1 VLRWLP
7 ILGLLILLAA
17 PFALRPAGEVDDRD
31 APAIVIV
38 TPHNEQ
44 IRSEF
49 GRAFEAWH
57 ERSFGSPIRV
67 EWSTPG
73 GTSEIR
79 KLLVSEYTAAL
90 EDDLP
95 PGGNADLLWGG
106 GSYEFSLLS
115 RPIEKEID
123 GETRSTTVLAPVD
136 FDEAAL
142 AAIYGDGRIA
152 GDPLFDAGHRWF
164 GTALSSFGIVYNRD
178 ALRLLDLNEPGT
190 WQDLCD
196 PAYVGWLTMVDP
208 GMSGSVTTA
217 FDAILQ
223 RRGWMDGWRI
233 LRRMAANAH
242 SFAGSSTAGP
252 LDAAA
257 GEAAAAVCIDFYGR
271 YEAQR
276 TRDAAIQAGLES
288 KDAVGRIG
296 YADPPG
302 ETVIDP
308 DPIAMLTGAP
318 NPELA
323 RRFIEFVLSVE
334 GQSLWQFRASP
345 EGEPDGLGPRRFEL
359 RRLPIRRELYRD
371 HFDRF
376 VDHVDPWTIATPVE
390 NPNGAM
396 RSFIAPIF
404 RGIALDQPERL
415 REAWRAIADHPAY
428 PTDRGPLVTAAMVDD
443 PDLKSMLLAFDA
455 MPVVTGPAGA
465 SYDLSNPDL
474 LAEVKAG
481 WLRGGWSDAGLWPS
495 ESDPTEMFRRLIR
508 RQARADYDR
517 VIRGEG
523 RSG

>member
-1 VLRWLP
+1 
-7 ILGLLILLAA
+7 
-17 PFALRPAGEVDDRD
+17 
-31 APAIVIV
+31 
-38 TPHNEQ
+38 
-44 IRSEF
+44 
-49 GRAFEAWH
+49 
-57 ERSFGSPIRV
+57 
-67 EWSTPG
+67 
-73 GTSEIR
+73 
-79 KLLVSEYTAAL
+79 VSEYTAAL

-257 GEAAAAVCIDFYGR
+257 GEAAARRRFREAVLRMDAAVKAAKKKGKKRRTKDGKTPSGEAPPPWPGAAPEAAALFEPLLRAHAAAAEVTILRDYHAENILDLPDRRGAARAGLLDFQDAMVGHRAYDLVSLLHDIRRRVGPQASAACIAR
-271 YEAQR
+271 YLAATGQDGAAFDAAFHLLGAQR
-276 TRDAAIQAGLES
+276 NLRILGVFARLATDHAKPRYLALLPAVWDRLQHELRHPVLAPLRGFLDRVLPAPDAALI
-288 KDAVGRIG
+288 
-296 YADPPG
+296 
-302 ETVIDP
+302 
-308 DPIAMLTGAP
+308 
-318 NPELA
+318 
-323 RRFIEFVLSVE
+323 
-334 GQSLWQFRASP
+334 
-345 EGEPDGLGPRRFEL
+345 
-359 RRLPIRRELYRD
+359 
-371 HFDRF
+371 
-376 VDHVDPWTIATPVE
+376 
-390 NPNGAM
+390 
-396 RSFIAPIF
+396 
-404 RGIALDQPERL
+404 ERL
-415 REAWRAIADHPAY
+415 RR
-428 PTDRGPLVTAAMVDD
+428 
-443 PDLKSMLLAFDA
+443 
-455 MPVVTGPAGA
+455 
-465 SYDLSNPDL
+465 
-474 LAEVKAG
+474 
-481 WLRGGWSDAGLWPS
+481 
-495 ESDPTEMFRRLIR
+495 
-508 RQARADYDR
+508 
-517 VIRGEG
+517 
-523 RSG
+523 